1 MQNFQPSYHLPSFS
15 LNIDYMN
22 KNINE
27 ILKNLGSDNK
37 IKINNDNNDDINFLN
52 DEIFKEKN
60 VFPKLINDNKI
71 IKTNNKNNNKKLPN
85 LNKNRDTK
93 IEDYLI
99 KNNKKT
105 KEENNNSLNNLF
117 LNKEYQKN
125 ININNT
131 KKEIKEIKQN
141 QELEDNPIQLSKEEI
156 EEIMNEIGSESNFNE
171 KDLILE
177 NSPINNNK
185 NVNNSL
191 NFNFSSNNNINNN
204 NTLQLIEKKTENSNS
219 QINNSYFSSIF
230 SDNLPGS
237 NYTIANIEEW
247 SKKFPWDNEV
257 NLANLHIF
265 GYKKFR
271 TNQREIINAN
281 MAGRDIFICMPT
293 GVGKSL
299 TYQIP
304 SIIQDGVTLVIMP
317 LISLIKDQ
325 SSYLSCLGINNFFYS
340 EDSLC
345 LNYQMLFHPKNIDNM
360 CKIIFITPERFSKSE
375 RTMNIITKLYNEKLL
390 KRVVIDEAHCVSQW
404 GREFRPDYLN
414 LKYIKKLYPSL
425 PILAMTATAPSKIR
439 EDVINQLGMT
449 NTLFFYSSY
458 NRPNLFLEIRNKN
471 NYNNVVENI
480 ALFIQRQYP
489 DSSGI
494 IYCPSRKNCEEVSK
508 ELRDKFKINC
518 DFYHGQMSESKRN
531 EIQEKWKNDIIK
543 IIVAT
548 IAFGMGINKQDVRF
562 VIHYSIPK
570 SFETYYQEIGRAGR
584 DGKISK
590 CILYYSKNDRKICE
604 YLLSTTNLNNKEIT
618 EQLRKI
624 TQIIDFCEE
633 CFECR
638 RVIALA
644 YFDEKFER
652 VNCKKMCDNC
662 KKNLKCEIKDC
673 TKDAIVILELL
684 RSVCNSNFRP
694 TLKNLICHL
703 RGVNEK
709 KDLIKNFNYKGKFH
723 YYNENELTKIV
734 RYLIIWGYIDE
745 ELNVLMNKNVYSTLK
760 LSDGGFDFL
769 MNRNKEIKI
778 SFKKIDNFSNY
789 EEGLKEEEKK
799 KNIFNNVLK
808 ERNNAILINNDNP
821 NVNKNKNIIK
831 GYHSSYHRNF
841 DDNNPDKLNI
851 NNILNIGFNDDG
863 EEDYGLCDPIQFE
876 DLLQQLKVLRRD
888 LLKSENDK
896 LRRDSLTGG
905 FKTLNLDDIFP
916 ENGLR
921 DLCRKLPIEENE
933 LTIDNIFGVNKSILA
948 KYGKLFLP
956 LIKRF
961 INVYNIDKEKREN
974 ERKAMNE
981 QIYNL
986 KNIDDENNEN
996 NLLLHMGITSNIN
1009 ENNENF
1015 GMKDDFCCLN
1025 ENKQNNKNDGY
1036 SDKKEIDKNIK
1047 VEEQLKKKANEQKVK
1062 MKKKRSFI

>member
-27 ILKNLGSDNK
+27 ILKNLDNDNK
-37 IKINNDNNDDINFLN
+37 NKANHNNNDDIKILN
-52 DEIFKEKN
+52 DEISKEKN
-60 VFPKLINDNKI
+60 FFPELLNDKKI
-71 IKTNNKNNNKKLPN
+71 IKSNNKNYTNNLSNLPKK
-85 LNKNRDTK
+85 NKDTK
-93 IEDYLI
+93 IEDYLF
-99 KNNKKT
+99 KNNNKKP
-105 KEENNNSLNNLF
+105 KEENNNSLNKIF
-117 LNKEYQKN
+117 LNNESMHN
-125 ININNT
+125 INSNNNKNT
-131 KKEIKEIKQN
+131 IKEIKTN
-141 QELEDNPIQLSKEEI
+141 KKLDDSPIQLSNKEI
-156 EEIMNEIGSESNFNE
+156 EEIMNEMGSYSNFTE
-171 KDLILE
+171 KELILE
-177 NSPINNNK
+177 NSQNNSNNKNNNNPNLNINNSNNNK
-185 NVNNSL
+185 N
-191 NFNFSSNNNINNN
+191 FE
-204 NTLQLIEKKTENSNS
+204 LIENKINYSNS
-219 QINNSYFSSIF
+219 QISNSYISSIL

-237 NYTIANIEEW
+237 NYKIANLEEW
-247 SKKFPWDNEV
+247 QKKFPWDKEV

-281 MAGRDIFICMPT
+281 MSGRDIFICMPT
-293 GVGKSL
+293 GIGKSL

-304 SIIQDGVTLVIMP
+304 AIIQDGVTIVIMP

-340 EDSLC
+340 EDSLNI
-345 LNYQMLFHPKNIDNM
+345 NYEMLFHPKNLDNM
-360 CKIIFITPERFSKSE
+360 CKIIFITPERFSKNE
-375 RTMNIITKLYNEKLL
+375 RTFQIINKLYNEKLL

-404 GREFRPDYLN
+404 GREFRTDYLN
-414 LKYIKKLYPSL
+414 LKYIRKIYPSV

-439 EDVINQLGMT
+439 EDVINQLGMI
-449 NTLFFYSSY
+449 NTIFFYSSY
-458 NRPNLFLEIRNKN
+458 NRPNLFLEVRNKN
-471 NYNNVVENI
+471 NYNNVIENI
-480 ALFIQRQYP
+480 AQFIQKEYP

-494 IYCPSRKNCEEVSK
+494 IYCSSRKNCEELSK
-508 ELRDKFKINC
+508 ELKERFNINC
-518 DFYHGQMSESKRN
+518 DFYHALISEKKRN

-590 CILYYSKNDRKICE
+590 CIIYYSNKDRQICE
-604 YLLSTTNLNNKEIT
+604 YLLSTTNLNNKELS

-633 CFECR
+633 SFECR

-652 VNCKKMCDNC
+652 INCKKMCDNC
-662 KKNLKCEIKDC
+662 KRNLKCEIKDC
-673 TKDAIVILELL
+673 TNDCIVILNLL
-684 RSVCNSNFRP
+684 RSVGINYFRP
-694 TLKNLICHL
+694 TMKNLICHL
-703 RGVNEK
+703 RGVNDK
-709 KDLIKNFNYKGKFH
+709 KDYFKNFDYKGKFH
-723 YYNENELTKIV
+723 YYNENELKKII

-745 ELNVLMNKNVYSTLK
+745 ELNILMNKNVYSSLK
-760 LSDGGFDFL
+760 ISDLGFDFL

-778 SFKKIDNFSNY
+778 SFRKIDNFSNY
-789 EEGLKEEEKK
+789 EESLKEEKK
-799 KNIFNNVLK
+799 KKNIQTQNNIIK
-808 ERNNAILINNDNP
+808 EKNSSINNN
-821 NVNKNKNIIK
+821 NQNINKNIIK

-841 DDNNPDKLNI
+841 DDNNQDKLNI
-851 NNILNIGFNDDG
+851 NNILNIGIYDDE

-905 FKTLNLDDIFP
+905 FKTLMLDDIFP

-921 DLCRKLPIEENE
+921 DLCRKLPITESE
-933 LTIDNIFGVNKSILA
+933 LTIDNIFGVNKSILG

-961 INVYNIDKEKREN
+961 INVYNINKEKREI
-974 ERKAMNE
+974 ERKSMNE

-986 KNIDDENNEN
+986 RNNDYENNEKEI
-996 NLLLHMGITSNIN
+996 LLHMGIESNNFN
-1009 ENNENF
+1009 ENNGEIN
-1015 GMKDDFCCLN
+1015 D
-1025 ENKQNNKNDGY
+1025 NKLNNKKDNY

-1062 MKKKRSFI
+1062 MKKKKNFI